1 MNLECIGKDDS
12 SEDVK
17 KEDIKTEPVDAK
29 STDDDDVKSKAIKEE
44 IFDEHKK
51 VKLDD
56 SDTSVDKMESVNFSE
71 ALREEM
77 DRLMADN
84 KRLENLVTE
93 IHQRH
98 HEITIK
104 VRLVWVFVKEIVPC
118 KCFLC
123 CIIIM

>member
-1 MNLECIGKDDS
+1 MEYIGKDDAL

-17 KEDIKTEPVDAK
+17 KEDIKTEADAK
-29 STDDDDVKSKAIKEE
+29 STDDEDIKAKAIKEE

-56 SDTSVDKMESVNFSE
+56 SDMSVDKMESVNFSE
-71 ALREEM
+71 VLREEM

-93 IHQRH
+93 IHQQH

-104 VRLVWVFVKEIVPC
+104 VMSNFMH
-118 KCFLC
+118 LC
-123 CIIIM
+123 EK

>member
-1 MNLECIGKDDS
+1 MDVCCTGKDDS
-12 SEDVK
+12 SDDVK
-17 KEDIKTEPVDAK
+17 KEDIKTEADVK
-29 STDDDDVKSKAIKEE
+29 GVDDDDIKTKTIKEE
-44 IFDEHKK
+44 IFDEHGK

-56 SDTSVDKMESVNFSE
+56 SDMSADKMESVNFSE
-71 ALREEM
+71 VLREEM

-104 VRLVWVFVKEIVPC
+104 VRFMSVFV
-118 KCFLC
+118 
-123 CIIIM
+123 CIR